1 MISFIFWVMSN
12 KEYQKDILKHD
23 TYLKKPSH
31 LEFV

>member
-1 MISFIFWVMSN
+1 MIIMFFWVKSN

-23 TYLKKPSH
+23 TYLKEPSH